1 MVRRGGFYRVRV
13 TLLLT
18 LLAAV
23 SLWACYDVNARKARN
38 HWSAPLRVAL
48 VVLQHGQVDPGAIL
62 SLIARTP
69 ALEQRLSAEHARYQ
83 PDGHPRVIEFVPY
96 GPVQVASLPPSDPG
110 TTLWDR
116 LGHAYALFR
125 YTHAVDRAAGV
136 STLSFDS
143 RIYVVVEPA
152 RDPGE
157 LQVEGFSENGGRVGV
172 TRVELDTTNVDLALF
187 VATHELFHTL
197 GATDKYDASGR
208 SLLPSGLAE
217 PDRVPLYPQPGAEI
231 MARNRVISPSYEL
244 VPETLDELVVGRV
257 TAREIGW
264 VD

>member
-1 MVRRGGFYRVRV
+1 
-13 TLLLT
+13 L
-18 LLAAV
+18 
-23 SLWACYDVNARKARN
+23 K
-38 HWSAPLRVAL
+38 VAL
-48 VVLQHGQVDPGAIL
+48 VVLQHGQVDPAAVL

-69 ALEQRLSAEHARYQ
+69 ALEERLSAEYARYQ
-83 PDGHPRVIEFVPY
+83 PDGRRRVIEFVPY

-116 LGHAYALFR
+116 VRHAYSLWR
-125 YTHAVDRAAGV
+125 YTDRVDRTAGV

-152 RDPGE
+152 RDPSE

-172 TRVELDTTNVDLALF
+172 TRVELDASTVDLALF
-187 VATHELFHTL
+187 VATHELLHTL
-197 GATDKYDASGR
+197 GATDKYDTSGR
-208 SLLPSGLAE
+208 TLMPSGLAE

-244 VPETLDELVVGRV
+244 VPESLDELVVGRV

-264 VD
+264 AD

>member
-18 LLAAV
+18 VLAAV

-38 HWSAPLRVAL
+38 HWSSPLKVAL
-48 VVLQHGQVDPGAIL
+48 VVLQHGRVDPAAML
-62 SLIARTP
+62 TLIARTP
-69 ALEQRLSAEHARYQ
+69 ALEQRLSAEYARYQ
-83 PDGHPRVIEFVPY
+83 PDGRPRVIEFVPY

-116 LGHAYALFR
+116 LGHAYSLWR
-125 YTHAVDRAAGV
+125 YTERVDRRAGV

-143 RIYVVVEPA
+143 RIYVVIEPV
-152 RDPGE
+152 RDPSE

-172 TRVELDTTNVDLALF
+172 TRVELDTSTVDLALF

-208 SLLPSGLAE
+208 TLLPSGLAE

-244 VPETLDELVVGRV
+244 VPESLDELVVGRV

-264 VD
+264 AD